1 MSRGVEKQTFASV
14 RKNTEANMESTQALI
29 TESGSGRRE
38 DHETPPNQ
46 NDLILPSNALKIAQK
61 DPLFQPWK

>member
-38 DHETPPNQ
+38 DHETPPTLTNVQ
-46 NDLILPSNALKIAQK
+46 NFLQFFFKSFN
-61 DPLFQPWK
+61 

>member
-38 DHETPPNQ
+38 DHETPPNLTLTLT
-46 NDLILPSNALKIAQK
+46 N
-61 DPLFQPWK
+61 